1 MVAQKT
7 LNLLVVG
14 SNPTGP
20 IKKTPYRCLFYF
32 AKFII
37 TQQDFC
43 DGSFIEKVPSLGQMR
58 LIYSVDI

>member
-1 MVAQKT
+1 MRKNAVYSGLCEKE
-7 LNLLVVG
+7 
-14 SNPTGP
+14 S
-20 IKKTPYRCLFYF
+20 
-32 AKFII
+32 I